1 MPTVSEPAE
10 PIIAAILPRGCTALA
25 EHLLSAILLDLADRG
40 VRATPLGVIH
50 YALTVGVPED
60 IAADLGRL
68 VESQEE
74 ARLAA

>member
-1 MPTVSEPAE
+1 MPTVAEPSE

-25 EHLLSAILLDLADRG
+25 EHLLTAIVLDLTDRG
-40 VRATPLGVIH
+40 VRATPLSVIH
-50 YALTVGVPED
+50 YAVSVGLPED
-60 IAADLGRL
+60 VAADLGRL